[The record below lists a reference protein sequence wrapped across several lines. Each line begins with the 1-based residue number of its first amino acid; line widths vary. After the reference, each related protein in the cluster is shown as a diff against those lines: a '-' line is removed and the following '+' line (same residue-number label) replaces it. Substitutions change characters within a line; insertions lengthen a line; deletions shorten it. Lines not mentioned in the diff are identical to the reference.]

1 MSYAASAPP
10 TTPPWCASSATSR
23 HGSRASIGE
32 CGSTV
37 AGGRD
42 HAELLHKAVNRP
54 IGAHSAEC
62 SYRTFKSDRCALRAL
77 RSCAF
82 RSALRH
88 QPSRVPE
95 ASLPWIRC
103 VHGLSW
109 TLVPS
114 RSAGTPTELSGTT
127 HGRQS
132 VKHLLKP
139 KEEKSG

>member
-1 MSYAASAPP
+1 MAYRSDKRALALAISESMS
-10 TTPPWCASSATSR
+10 TPSR
-23 HGSRASIGE
+23 SRVSRPSQDGNVIWP
-32 CGSTV
+32 
-37 AGGRD
+37 
-42 HAELLHKAVNRP
+42 VNRP